1 MKTIKYLFVVAA
13 IACAAVCANAQ
24 NLVSVAKY
32 GPYNNLS
39 IQVSQIDSMIVD
51 AEGNIVVTLLD
62 KSYTTIRD
70 YQRLYIGEESA
81 GGESMNIIRWMV
93 NSDRDLGSNAFL
105 NLYHYAVTEM
115 PEADLTLFLPSDN
128 AFKYTYDPISF
139 SLNNYARVMR
149 ILYNGKSNFPFV
161 NGNTKTLNEDGI
173 TWYVLANY
181 DVNTGLI
188 GRNQTFFGVG
198 QTDLIN
204 RMRSMLLNH
213 CIFNTS
219 GNSIESGSNEYF
231 KTIGGAPVKVVREN
245 GKVVKVLGGFQL
257 ENEREIQDATS
268 ASQGVMY
275 CNVTDEQSM
284 ANGQSYILDSPIIPA
299 SRSVWSLLANV
310 PRGFRGSQQSEAEGA
325 AENNP
330 YQKFYEL
337 CDHTGINVDEVI
349 KKSGLVDESKYTNT
363 SQLNAAIARYSI
375 FTDDNGVDY
384 NLSFLKSGDFTLFV
398 PSNEAVTKAVN
409 EGLPTWEDIM
419 DDYENCEK
427 DGDGKMIFQQ
437 DSIRIQAKIIALNT
451 FVKSHF
457 MFGTAFADQETV
469 GWDRGRCPIVFADG
483 HKNFIGVD
491 YKGNGKMEVEGC
503 NWYGSRIWANVIDEV
518 NGRQVKNIFVS
529 EYRCSSKVKN
539 TNSLN
544 GITINSQSYGTV
556 HLIDGILNDDF
567 KQLYQYQY

>member
-39 IQVSQIDSMIVD
+39 IQVSQIDSMTVD
-51 AEGNIVVTLLD
+51 AEGNIVVALLD

-139 SLNNYARVMR
+139 SSNGCARVMR

-188 GRNQTFFGVG
+188 GKNQTFFGVT

-231 KTIGGAPVKVVREN
+231 KTIGCAPVKVVREN
-245 GKVVKVLGGFQL
+245 GKIIKVLGGFQL
-257 ENEREIQDATS
+257 ENEREFQDATS

-275 CNVTDEQSM
+275 CNVRDEQSM

-310 PRGFRGSQQSEAEGA
+310 PRGFSGSQQSEAEGA

-337 CDHTGINVDEVI
+337 CDHPGIDIDEVI
-349 KKSGLVDESKYTNT
+349 RKSGLVDETQYDLSNT
-363 SQLNAAIARYSI
+363 SQIKKLNAAVARYST
-375 FTDDNGVDY
+375 FVEDNGVDY
-384 NLSFLKSGDFTLFV
+384 NLSFLKNGDFTLFV
-398 PSNEAVTKAVN
+398 PSNEAMDAAYID
-409 EGLPTWEDIM
+409 GLPTWEDIIE
-419 DDYENCEK
+419 DFENCNK
-427 DGDGKMIFQQ
+427 DDDGNLIGAQ
-437 DSIRIQAKIIALNT
+437 DSIRLQTKIMAIHT
-451 FVKSHF
+451 FIRSHF
-457 MFGTAFADQETV
+457 CFGTAFADQVE
-469 GWDRGRCPIVFADG
+469 WAFEGRCPIVFADG
-483 HKNFIGVD
+483 HKNLIRANC
-491 YKGNGKMEVEGC
+491 YGNGKMKVIG
-503 NWYGSRIWANVIDEV
+503 NGYNMADVIDEV
-518 NGRQVKNIFVS
+518 NGRPVKNIFVS
-529 EYRCSSKVKN
+529 EYRCN
-539 TNSLN
+539 TRVMKSNSLN
-544 GITINSQSYGTV
+544 GVTIDSQSYGTV
-556 HLIDGILNDDF
+556 HLIDGVLNRDYREIW
-567 KQLYQYQY
+567 QN

>member
-13 IACAAVCANAQ
+13 IACAAVYANAQ

-39 IQVSQIDSMIVD
+39 IQVSQIDSMTVD
-51 AEGNIVVTLLD
+51 AEGNIVVALLD

-139 SLNNYARVMR
+139 SSRCARVMR

-188 GRNQTFFGVG
+188 GKNQTFFGVT

-245 GKVVKVLGGFQL
+245 GKIIKVLGGFQL
-257 ENEREIQDATS
+257 ENEREFQDAAS
-268 ASQGVMY
+268 VSQGVMG
-275 CNVTDEQSM
+275 CNITEEHAM
-284 ANGQSYILDSPIIPA
+284 GNGHSYTLDSPIIPA

-310 PRGFRGSQQSEAEGA
+310 PRGFSGSQQSEAEGA

-337 CDHTGINVDEVI
+337 CDHPGIDIDEVI
-349 KKSGLVDESKYTNT
+349 RKSGLVDETQYDLSNA
-363 SQLNAAIARYSI
+363 SQIKKLNAAVARYST
-375 FTDDNGVDY
+375 FVEDNGVDY
-384 NLSFLKSGDFTLFV
+384 NLSFLKNGDFTLFV
-398 PSNEAVTKAVN
+398 PSNEAMDAAYID
-409 EGLPTWEDIM
+409 GLPTWEDIIE
-419 DDYENCEK
+419 DFENCNK
-427 DGDGKMIFQQ
+427 DDDGNLIGAQ
-437 DSIRIQAKIIALNT
+437 DSIRLQTKIMAIHT
-451 FVKSHF
+451 FIRSHF
-457 MFGTAFADQETV
+457 CFGTAFADQEW
-469 GWDRGRCPIVFADG
+469 GGIEERCPIVFADG
-483 HKNFIGVD
+483 HKNIIRAD
-491 YKGNGKMEVEGC
+491 CPGNGKMRVSENG
-503 NWYGSRIWANVIDEV
+503 NTANVIDEF
-518 NGRQVKNIFVS
+518 NGRPVKNIFVS
-529 EYRCSSKVKN
+529 EYRCDTRVRKA
-539 TNSLN
+539 NSLN
-544 GITINSQSYGTV
+544 GITIDFQSYGTV
-556 HLIDGILNDDF
+556 HLIDGVLNRDYREIW
-567 KQLYQYQY
+567 QN

>member
-39 IQVSQIDSMIVD
+39 IQVSQIDSMTVD

-139 SLNNYARVMR
+139 SSNGCARVMR

-188 GRNQTFFGVG
+188 GKNQTFFGVT

-245 GKVVKVLGGFQL
+245 GKIIKVLGGFQL
-257 ENEREIQDATS
+257 ENEREFQDATS

-310 PRGFRGSQQSEAEGA
+310 PRGFSGSQQSEAEGA

-337 CDHTGINVDEVI
+337 CDHPGIDIDEVI
-349 KKSGLVDESKYTNT
+349 RKSGLVDETQYDLSNT
-363 SQLNAAIARYSI
+363 SQIKKLNAAVARYST
-375 FTDDNGVDY
+375 FVEDNGVDY
-384 NLSFLKSGDFTLFV
+384 NLSFLKNGDFTLFV
-398 PSNEAVTKAVN
+398 PSNEAMDAAYID
-409 EGLPTWEDIM
+409 GLPTWEDIIE
-419 DDYENCEK
+419 DFENCNK
-427 DGDGKMIFQQ
+427 DDDGNLIGAQ
-437 DSIRIQAKIIALNT
+437 DSIRLQTKIMAIHT
-451 FVKSHF
+451 FIRSHF
-457 MFGTAFADQETV
+457 CFGTAFADQEW
-469 GWDRGRCPIVFADG
+469 GGIEERCPIVFADG
-483 HKNFIGVD
+483 HKNIIRAECP
-491 YKGNGKMEVEGC
+491 GNGKMRVSENG
-503 NWYGSRIWANVIDEV
+503 NTANVIDEL
-518 NGRQVKNIFVS
+518 NGRPVKNIFVS
-529 EYRCSSKVKN
+529 EYRCDTRVRKA
-539 TNSLN
+539 TSLN
-544 GITINSQSYGTV
+544 GRTIDFQSYGTV
-556 HLIDGILNDDF
+556 HLIDGVLNRDYREIW
-567 KQLYQYQY
+567 QN